1 MAGKTTKV
9 KRKVKDPAKA
19 DTAKQK
25 VEHEDRKNG
34 ASAKKGAGTRT
45 GAMDRMRGDIQKIAK
60 DLQGGAKM
68 KDVRNEYGFG
78 SGGAIRAELAKNGY
92 DSKGG
97 TITLPTLPKSTK
109 ARAKALAALRT
120 AGTPWYILVQVT
132 GNTEAEVR
140 EIVETAGGPTVRVY
154 RNATGNTNSQGAHG
168 TKATKATKATVK
180 RSTKGAGEVTTR
192 QMTKAELAAAR
203 KAKAVRKATVK

>member
-1 MAGKTTKV
+1 MATV
-9 KRKVKDPAKA
+9 KRSSSKSSSTEVNSEVYEVSK
-19 DTAKQK
+19 
-25 VEHEDRKNG
+25 
-34 ASAKKGAGTRT
+34 
-45 GAMDRMRGDIQKIAK
+45 MDRMRGDIHKIAK
-60 DLQGGAKM
+60 DLQGGTKM
-68 KDVRNEYGFG
+68 KDVRAEYGFG